1 MIQSEIK
8 GGRVYLTTPYN
19 TEFIQRIK
27 RCGGCWDA
35 ESRRWHVPEDA
46 LPVARTIMR
55 EIYGETDEAPA
66 VETVTLEA
74 TFTRDAVGYG
84 VPIELAGRV
93 IARAWGRDSGARSG
107 NEVAFV
113 KGNPTSGGS
122 TRNWTTIVPAGSVV
136 LLFRVPIALAHKLLA
151 DPPEDVNVRIIDDPK
166 LNHAALIEEKAKLLA
181 RIAEINA
188 LLGEG
193 E

>member
-8 GGRVYLTTPYN
+8 DGRAYLSTPYS

-27 RCGGCWDA
+27 RCGGRWDA

-84 VPIELAGRV
+84 APIELAGRV

-113 KGNPTSGGS
+113 EGNPTSGGS

-151 DPPEDVNVRIIDDPK
+151 APPEDVNIRIIDDPK
-166 LNHAALIEEKAKLLA
+166 LNRAALIEEKAKLLA